1 MATAS
6 TADAWRQGGGSP
18 DRSFT
23 GSRMPREERAMNP
36 DRSARPGRP
45 AVPPRGRPAERLRP
59 DLDAGRPV
67 PPRRESLRPSR
78 PADGGPAAD
87 PRSRGARPAAA
98 RPVGARPAAARARAE
113 ARPVTGGG
121 RVRGA
126 VAVLGMFL
134 VTLAGAG
141 IDSFV
146 GVGLGVITLAT
157 LLASTTV
164 AVLAVRRRDLLSVV
178 ASPPLVF
185 VAVAALNIALAPS
198 AIFNLPTIATLL
210 IRGFPTMAMAT
221 GVAVV
226 IAVGRLIARR

>member
-6 TADAWRQGGGSP
+6 TADAWRQHGGSP
-18 DRSFT
+18 DRSFPA
-23 GSRMPREERAMNP
+23 SRMPREERPMNP

-45 AVPPRGRPAERLRP
+45 PVPPRSRPADRVRS
-59 DLDAGRPV
+59 DVDRGRPV
-67 PPRRESLRPSR
+67 PPRRESLRPDRSFEHDPAGDRRQGGVR
-78 PADGGPAAD
+78 PVD
-87 PRSRGARPAAA
+87 ARPA
-98 RPVGARPAAARARAE
+98 GARVRADAQ
-113 ARPVTGGG
+113 PVTGGG

-126 VAVLGMFL
+126 VALLGMFL

-146 GVGLGVITLAT
+146 GVGLGMITLAT
-157 LLASTTV
+157 LLVSTAAAMLV
-164 AVLAVRRRDLLSVV
+164 VRRRDMFSVV

-185 VAVAALNIALAPS
+185 IAVAAVNIALAPS
-198 AIFNLPTIATLL
+198 ALLNLPTVATLL

-226 IAVGRLIARR
+226 IAVGRLFARR